1 MEQIRILRYKF
12 GPEDDPYKVAQ
23 NLVDYYKNAVRDG
36 IHFDGIELRILDKD
50 REYQIMGKIYNL
62 DSAIYRMIEVVY

>member
-36 IHFDGIELRILDKD
+36 INFDGIELRILDKD